1 MSTLA
6 SERTAPGSASIAFV
20 ASHLVACGLFWGSGF
35 LLIKLVTADLAP
47 LALAAV
53 RSGVAVVA
61 LGLVLLV
68 TRRTLLPRGREWR
81 DWAFL
86 GACNS
91 LIPNT
96 LTAYALIEIGA
107 GLAAMV
113 QASGPVMVALIAH

>member
-6 SERTAPGSASIAFV
+6 TERDAPGSASLAFV

-35 LLIKLVTADLAP
+35 LLIKLVDADLAP

-53 RSGVAVVA
+53 RSLIAAVA
-61 LGLVLLV
+61 LGLVFV
-68 TRRTLLPRGREWR
+68 VMRRALLPRGREWR

-86 GACNS
+86 GFCNS

-107 GLAAMV
+107 GPAAMV
-113 QASGPVMVALIAH
+113 WSRPRARSWSP